1 MKSWC
6 PLLVAGLAFGSALW
20 SAQPVE
26 DKPTWHADWA
36 TAQRIAKRTNKPILA
51 VLVCR
56 H

>member
-1 MKSWC
+1 MRL
-6 PLLVAGLAFGSALW
+6 PLVLFLAGLGCGAALAQSA
-20 SAQPVE
+20 E

-36 TAQRIAKRTNKPILA
+36 TAQRLGKQANKPIFA